1 MAADAPPIMGRLHAL
16 RRALGRTRLTAR
28 LAVLSA
34 ALAAA
39 VVCGT
44 FAALSVQVRN
54 TTRELFAEAVARNQR
69 TLVELQRDNRR
80 RQVLT
85 AALLAESPT
94 LRSAM
99 ATYRIETRD
108 GRRVR
113 TDLTNTV
120 RRELEHLGR
129 DLNAGALVAIDE
141 RGRVLASYVSAGAE
155 PAARTNLSALP
166 AVRNALDPAVVST
179 RGETY
184 LSGLELGDAYY
195 SVGAAPIILDGYT
208 IGGLVYGT
216 RIDSALVT
224 TLGAQFHGD
233 IVASAGDRVISATLS
248 PGAAR
253 LIAAQAAETA
263 GHSVSIDGAEFLVAA
278 APMGRTQ
285 RGTEIRLTLVQPLT
299 PTLERVARAL
309 RRDFILYGALAVLL
323 AMVGATLLARSLLQ
337 PLRAFIAYMRAGA
350 EHERIGEPFDA
361 EDAALEL
368 RTLNESFTQLMIAL
382 GRQRGALER
391 RGAQLAAAN
400 EVLTDEI
407 RERQRVEDAL
417 RESEAQLRQSQKLE
431 AIGTLAGGVAHDFN
445 NLLTVISGFT
455 QLAISRLGKGHEVSE
470 DLKQVIDAS
479 SSAAR
484 LTQQL
489 LAFSRKQVLQPR
501 VLDLEETVSAMYPM
515 LRRLIGASIDL
526 RVASDD
532 RPARVKADPG
542 QLEQVLLNL
551 VVNAR
556 DAMPHGGTLAIETGH
571 ETDASGTPHVT
582 LRVSD
587 SGIGMAPEVRDR
599 VFEPFFTTKEA
610 GKGTGLGLSTV
621 YGVVSQSGGSIAVDS
636 ALGRG
641 TTFIVRFPSAV
652 EQTPAEHDDEDD
664 GPAPTGT
671 ETILVVEDDEAIRAL
686 TGQALTA
693 AGYTVVLASSSV
705 EALTVSRTM
714 PELDVLLTDIVL
726 PQLSGPQLAERVRA
740 KHGDACVVYMTGW
753 VDDSIMRLELE
764 TDVALVRKPFTPL
777 ELARAVRTALDQRQ
791 QDGRRNGTAAAQRGV
806 A

>member
-1 MAADAPPIMGRLHAL
+1 MAADASVIMRRLRAL
-16 RRALGRTRLTAR
+16 RRALGRTRLGAR

-34 ALAAA
+34 GLAAA

-54 TTRELFAEAVARNQR
+54 TTRDLFAEAVARNQR

-85 AALLAESPT
+85 AGLLAESPT

-99 ATYRIETRD
+99 ATYRIESRD
-108 GRRVR
+108 GRHVR
-113 TDLTNTV
+113 ADLTNTV

-129 DLNAGALVAIDE
+129 DLNAGALLAIDE

-155 PAARTNLSALP
+155 PALRTNLSALS
-166 AVRNALDPAVVST
+166 AVRNALDPSVVST

-216 RIDSALVT
+216 RVDSAFVA

-233 IVASAGDRVISATLS
+233 IVASAGAHVISATLA
-248 PGAAR
+248 PDAAHV
-253 LIAAQAAETA
+253 IAAQAIDTA
-263 GHSVSIDGAEFLVAA
+263 GHSIAIGGAEFIVAA
-278 APMGRTQ
+278 ASMGQTQ
-285 RGTEIRLTLVQPLT
+285 RGTEIRLNLVQPLT
-299 PTLERVARAL
+299 PTLDRVASAL
-309 RRDFILYGALAVLL
+309 RRDFILYGALAVML
-323 AMVGATLLARSLLQ
+323 ATLGAVLLARSLLQ
-337 PLRAFIAYMRAGA
+337 PLRAFIAYMRSGA
-350 EHERIGEPFDA
+350 EQERIEQPFDA
-361 EDAALEL
+361 EEAALEL
-368 RTLNESFTQLMIAL
+368 RTLNDSFTQLMIAL

-455 QLAISRLGKGHEVSE
+455 QLALSRIGKGHEVAD

-479 SSAAR
+479 NSAAR

-515 LRRLIGASIDL
+515 LRRLIGASIEL
-526 RVASDD
+526 RVVSGD
-532 RPARVKADPG
+532 RPARIKADPG

-551 VVNAR
+551 AVNAR

-571 ETDASGTPHVT
+571 ETDGSGLSHVT

-587 SGIGMAPEVRDR
+587 TGIGMAPEVRDR

-621 YGVVSQSGGSIAVDS
+621 YGVVSQSGGSVSVES
-636 ALGRG
+636 APGQG
-641 TTFIVRFPSAV
+641 ATFIVRFPPAV
-652 EQTPAEHDDEDD
+652 EQTPAEHDANDD
-664 GPAPTGT
+664 APAPTGT
-671 ETILVVEDDEAIRAL
+671 ETILLVEDDEAIRAL
-686 TGQALTA
+686 AAQALTA
-693 AGYTVVLASSSV
+693 AGYTVVLAPSSV
-705 EALTVSRTM
+705 EALTVVRTM
-714 PELDVLLTDIVL
+714 PELDVLLTDIVM
-726 PQLSGPQLAERVRA
+726 PQLSGLQLAERVRA
-740 KHGDACVVYMTGW
+740 RHVDVCVVYMTGW
-753 VDDSIMRLELE
+753 VDDSVMRLELE
-764 TDVALVRKPFTPL
+764 TDVALIRKPFTPL
-777 ELARAVRTALDQRQ
+777 ELARAVRGALDQQ
-791 QDGRRNGTAAAQRGV
+791 HAIGQRNGAAAAKRGV